1 VSETELGETSAGD
14 PATRIF
20 RAINSYNPTTSSS
33 FSVSSNTIL
42 HLAPLLSWLT
52 SLSFS
57 QKQSYIGPS
66 MDNEHQRRTSRGG
79 RPIPSYVLPIPFEA
93 SSPSKPP
100 DSESGRYQPI
110 SSPMHSGAPF
120 HLTSDDNYEPP
131 VENRYETLS
140 IPESEALKEIRAYIQ
155 LRGFDTIFDVFDAEL
170 RELEVRRTYLHQ
182 QRKLRKW
189 LQGDGPAAILSLY
202 VAHSKLELPDP
213 VKEPI
218 TQLFTRIVSQ
228 EISIMLKE
236 QSLRKPLKKYK
247 MDTDFTFDGMAST
260 FIASMPSLSAV
271 LHTAFMPSS
280 KTETV
285 TDSAVPDPFWK
296 TNSHS
301 QPQVST
307 SGVRSDAD
315 NLSHNGSGTSEE
327 SILPESNTAAVPHI
341 HGRNLMVNTA
351 LAILC
356 HAKSERVNIFQGHI
370 GYFLYASKTP
380 KRVIETLCRLGLS
393 VKYESIIEAT
403 RAMAAS
409 TSEQL
414 QKWKFQVPAPFAVF
428 DNLNYY
434 SRVRDQA
441 LHNQPKML
449 NYTVCYVAR
458 NPQTRLDRLLLN
470 VDVHWQKVDGL
481 TNFDVM
487 PTSDMTTR
495 WAKAARA
502 SINTTLFRYLRGPM
516 IKYRRRKDGQP
527 LSPWEVDP
535 VYQLPIQKTDV
546 ITLPVFRD
554 NEAKVS
560 EITRVLKGITKQ
572 MGYTSEELKD
582 YKIVFCG
589 DFLTVRNTE

>member
-1 VSETELGETSAGD
+1 
-14 PATRIF
+14 
-20 RAINSYNPTTSSS
+20 
-33 FSVSSNTIL
+33 
-42 HLAPLLSWLT
+42 
-52 SLSFS
+52 
-57 QKQSYIGPS
+57 

-79 RPIPSYVLPIPFEA
+79 RPIPSYVLPNPFET
-93 SSPSKPP
+93 SSPSKPL
-100 DSESGRYQPI
+100 DSESAQYEPI
-110 SSPMHSGAPF
+110 SSPIPSGAPF
-120 HLTSDDNYEPP
+120 YLTLDDDYEPP
-131 VENRYETLS
+131 DDNRYETLS
-140 IPESEALKEIRAYIQ
+140 IPESEVLKEIRAYIQ
-155 LRGFDTIFDVFDAEL
+155 LRGFNTIFDVLDAEL
-170 RELEVRRTYLHQ
+170 RELKVRQTYLHQ
-182 QRKLRKW
+182 QRMLRKW
-189 LQGDGPAAILSLY
+189 LQGDGPGAILSLY

-213 VKEPI
+213 VKESI

-228 EISIMLKE
+228 EVSVMLKE
-236 QSLRKPLKKYK
+236 QSLRKLLKEYK
-247 MDTDFTFDGMAST
+247 MDTDFTFDAMAST
-260 FIASMPSLSAV
+260 FITSMPSLSAM
-271 LHTAFMPSS
+271 LHTAFTPGS
-280 KTETV
+280 KTGIV
-285 TDSAVPDPFWK
+285 TDSVPDPLRK
-296 TNSHS
+296 TNTHS
-301 QPQVST
+301 QPQEST
-307 SGVRSDAD
+307 SGVRSAD
-315 NLSHNGSGTSEE
+315 PSHDGSGTSEV
-327 SILPESNTAAVPHI
+327 SILPESDTAAVPHVQ
-341 HGRNLMVNTA
+341 GRNLMVTTA

-380 KRVIETLCRLGLS
+380 KRVIETLCRLGLC

-409 TSEQL
+409 TSKQL
-414 QKWKFQVPAPFAVF
+414 QKWKFQVPAPFGVF

-458 NPQTRLDRLLLN
+458 NPQTRLKRLLLN
-470 VDVHWQKVDGL
+470 TDVLWQKVDGL
-481 TNFDVM
+481 TNFDIM
-487 PTSDMTTR
+487 PTSDMKTR

-502 SINTTLFRYLRGPM
+502 SINTTLFRYLRSAM
-516 IKYRRRKDGQP
+516 IKYRKHGQP

-546 ITLPVFRD
+546 ITLPVFRN

-560 EITRVLKGITKQ
+560 EITKVVRGITEQ